1 MDNVCNTIKY
11 YFYKKLFVFIEKT
24 QNEIDDTDIDSYI
37 KMKLMRRLA
46 GVTNIKTNK
55 NNIISFN
62 YNSHEFDII
71 SYKTYW
77 ILTIY

>member
-1 MDNVCNTIKY
+1 MDNVCNTIKN
-11 YFYKKLFVFIEKT
+11 YFYKKLFIFIEKT

-37 KMKLMRRLA
+37 KMKLKCRLA
-46 GVTNIKTNK
+46 CVKNIKTNK